1 VSISSSQQYQNINNH
16 IFLLF
21 YSIQK
26 THLSQLYISGNQQQ
40 TTPQKFSK
48 QPLPKLIHRLFKNF
62 RLQYHI
68 KTNFKPSVSISFP
81 QQYQNINNHI
91 FLLFYSIQKT
101 HLSQL
106 YIPGHHQQTT
116 PQQQERRKSS
126 ATNKTKQLRPSPHFL
141 RTQHLSAII
150 NRPSRRN
157 LANNPCPR

>member
-1 VSISSSQQYQNINNH
+1 MSISSSQQYQNINNH

-48 QPLPKLIHRLFKNF
+48 QSLPKLIHRLFKNF

-91 FLLFYSIQKT
+91 LLLFYSIQKT

-106 YIPGHHQQTT
+106 YISGHHQQTT
-116 PQQQERRKSS
+116 PQKFSKQSS
-126 ATNKTKQLRPSPHFL
+126 PQLVNQLSNLRLQYHIRTNFESPSSTDRPVE
-141 RTQHLSAII
+141 I
-150 NRPSRRN
+150 
-157 LANNPCPR
+157 